1 MRFAAGDTLLLER
14 KDLGRDTVQL
24 PSFTLF
30 NLRDGVD
37 HSSQGKP
44 FARQDDEQHGL
55 LDCVRGVCILV
66 VDTEYYRLL
75 SLERSAL

>member
-1 MRFAAGDTLLLER
+1 MRFAAGDPLLPEW
-14 KDLGRDTVQL
+14 KDLGGDTVQL
-24 PSFTLF
+24 SSFTLL

-37 HSSQGKP
+37 HSTQGKP

-55 LDCVRGVCILV
+55 LDCVGGVCALV
-66 VDTEYYRLL
+66 VITEYFRLL